1 MSRLWIAAA
10 GNGKVRILLG
20 AAAAREKRRLGRRID
35 RTIAR
40 ALRGDLADAD
50 VPLIENLAVL
60 AAQIAGG
67 K

>member
-20 AAAAREKRRLGRRID
+20 AAAAREKRRLGQRID